1 MNDVGDVAS
10 DVTARVER
18 SREKLAHESQRLISV
33 STAALESTSEAT
45 QSFGKQAESLFKAS
59 QDAARNAQDIQKQ
72 SARNH
77 GDAFMGG
84 AKFIIES
91 LHSLSVD
98 MTRMLDGEISERTW
112 KAFQKGDISAFTR
125 RLSVMRDEMPLDKA
139 RDKFAK
145 DTEFRTYVQRFTRQ
159 FEEMYEQAQSND
171 HGAILCSTIGSSDL
185 GKLYEFLCSVA
196 ARSPVTA
203 GTAKAA

>member
-1 MNDVGDVAS
+1 M
-10 DVTARVER
+10 
-18 SREKLAHESQRLISV
+18 
-33 STAALESTSEAT
+33 
-45 QSFGKQAESLFKAS
+45 
-59 QDAARNAQDIQKQ
+59 QKQ

-77 GDAFMGG
+77 GDAFMAG
-84 AKFIIES
+84 AKFIMES

-112 KAFQKGDISAFTR
+112 KSFQKGDVAVFTR
-125 RLSVMRDEMPLDKA
+125 RLSTLSADMSLDKA

-145 DTEFRTYVQRFTRQ
+145 DTEFRTYVQRFVRQ

-171 HGAILCSTIGSSDL
+171 HAAILCATIGSSDL

-196 ARSPVTA
+196 GRGAITSGGSKV
-203 GTAKAA
+203 AA